1 MPIHLPNSSWS
12 LSVQAMIHWMDVWC
26 GCLYSAKGSSHGGE
40 LKTDADW
47 AGQTILMSQ
56 ALPTTNAYW

>member
-1 MPIHLPNSSWS
+1 
-12 LSVQAMIHWMDVWC
+12 MIHWMDVWC